1 MHNRGSNQ
9 NSQVTTNSRHQYT
22 YNTKNSRKDFVVSF
36 ITGALIGSAIG
47 LLTKTK
53 AQDKIDQA
61 KAKEQEF
68 KDNYHHIRRQ
78 AEENIENVKQKIDDF
93 KNRKNSNITSDE
105 LKAQQ
110 NAIKAETSNNLA
122 DQSPQ
127 AHEIQDAK
135 VEAMN
140 NDYHQRNNEN
150 NSAEEIVAQQNAIK
164 AETSNNLA
172 DQSPQAQ
179 EIQEAKAEAK
189 TDKSQ
194 EKASAT
200 ELTAQ
205 QNAIKAETS
214 NNLADQSPQ
223 AQEIQ
228 EAKAETK
235 TDKSQ
240 EKASATELTAQ
251 QNAIKAE
258 TSNNLADQSPQAQEI
273 QEAKAEAKSDKS
285 QEKVTAKELAAQ
297 QSAVKAEAAENNLA
311 NPSVTNTH
319 NTNNLPLAKRI
330 AKAANAKKDK
340 LTKDENVAKKTEELL
355 AEKPI
360 AKSKSNKI
368 PMLVTKKF
376 NRDEA
381 HLKNNQS
388 HASAKFDK
396 GVITHDTNENSN
408 GVKKQSNKKQGN
420 KTPKQQQ
427 RTEKAKSKIDKRTF
441 ND

>member
-150 NSAEEIVAQQNAIK
+150 NSAEEIV
-164 AETSNNLA
+164 
-172 DQSPQAQ
+172 
-179 EIQEAKAEAK
+179 
-189 TDKSQ
+189 
-194 EKASAT
+194 
-200 ELTAQ
+200 
-205 QNAIKAETS
+205 
-214 NNLADQSPQ
+214 
-223 AQEIQ
+223 
-228 EAKAETK
+228 
-235 TDKSQ
+235 
-240 EKASATELTAQ
+240 AQ